1 MPISI
6 IVAQRT
12 AMAGQLLCHALK
24 GQRRHFVVVGCVDTP
39 NELLKQVAEQ
49 HPDVAVISSTLQGDP
64 KGALKVVRE
73 LRVSAPTTRS
83 IVLLDCS
90 NSEQVVDA
98 FSAGAKGVV
107 CQTDPFELLSK
118 CIQRVHA
125 GQIGANSRELQWIVK
140 ALGDREPVHVVSA
153 KGIPLLTGREE
164 QIVSMVIEGLPSQEI
179 AVKLG
184 VSAHTVK
191 NHLFRVYEKLGVS
204 NRVELVLYAQSSGQS
219 KASP

>member
-1 MPISI
+1 
-6 IVAQRT
+6 
-12 AMAGQLLCHALK
+12 
-24 GQRRHFVVVGCVDTP
+24 
-39 NELLKQVAEQ
+39 
-49 HPDVAVISSTLQGDP
+49 VI
-64 KGALKVVRE
+64 
-73 LRVSAPTTRS
+73 
-83 IVLLDCS
+83 
-90 NSEQVVDA
+90 
-98 FSAGAKGVV
+98 
-107 CQTDPFELLSK
+107 
-118 CIQRVHA
+118 
-125 GQIGANSRELQWIVK
+125 
-140 ALGDREPVHVVSA
+140 SA

>member
-6 IVAQRT
+6 VVAQRT

-24 GQRRHFVVVGCVDTP
+24 GKRRHFVVVGCVDTP
-39 NELLKQVAEQ
+39 NELLKQVAEH

-73 LRVSAPTTRS
+73 LRVSAPTTRC

-90 NSEQVVDA
+90 DSEQVVDA

-107 CQTDPFELLSK
+107 CQTDPFEAMCK
-118 CIQRVHA
+118 CVRCVHA
-125 GQIGANSRELQWIVK
+125 GQIWADSTQLQGIFK
-140 ALGDREPVHVVSA
+140 TLAEREPARIVSA
-153 KGIPLLTGREE
+153 KGIPLLTKREE
-164 QIVSMVIEGLPSQEI
+164 QIAHMVAEGLPNREI
-179 AVKLG
+179 SAKLG
-184 VSAHTVK
+184 VTLYTVK
-191 NHLFRVYEKLGVS
+191 NHLFRIYGKLGIS
-204 NRVELVLYAQSSGQS
+204 NRVELVLYALSSRQS